1 LVHANDSRVVKPRS
15 GSDDGGDVKIRRIY
29 AGELALGLALPWD
42 VHGET
47 GGLLARLGHVISSE
61 NQIEL
66 LLARGVIADAS
77 ADVPRTATEAPSA
90 LRMLNLVTAS
100 LALVLPAI
108 AAGQAGSHASLAPLA
123 QLVEEA
129 VALDADVALACILHN
144 QGAGDFAVRHS
155 VDTAVITALL
165 ARALKLDD
173 EVIRSVVLAALS
185 MNVGM
190 LERHAHFQHKAGPLD
205 AQERAYLRAHP
216 QAGVDLLRAAGV
228 TDAVWLQAV
237 LQHHE
242 NIDGSGY
249 PLGTQG
255 EAIGIGARLIMLA
268 DRYCARVSRRSYR
281 QPLLPNVALREM
293 LMADKATLDAP
304 LASLLVREL
313 GIYPV
318 GTFVKLLNGEIGVVT
333 RKGLNA
339 TTPHVQS
346 LIGPRGAHLDV
357 PLRRDTRVDLHA
369 IREVLSAEQAGLQ
382 FRPDQLWGRSARI

>member
-1 LVHANDSRVVKPRS
+1 MT
-15 GSDDGGDVKIRRIY
+15 IRRIH
-29 AGELALGLALPWD
+29 AGELALGLSLPWD
-42 VHGET
+42 VHGEA
-47 GGLLARLGHVISSE
+47 GGLLAKVGHVIRSE
-61 NQIEL
+61 HQIEL
-66 LLARGVIADAS
+66 LLARGMIADAS
-77 ADVPRTATEAPSA
+77 DDERRPGTEAPSA
-90 LRMLNLVTAS
+90 LRMLNRATS
-100 LALVLPAI
+100 GLALVLPAI
-108 AAGQAGSHASLAPLA
+108 VAGQVIAQDQLAPLA

-155 VDTAVITALL
+155 VDTAVIATML

-173 EVIRSVVLAALS
+173 AALRSVVLAALS

-190 LERHAHFQHKAGPLD
+190 LARHAHFQHKADPLD
-205 AQERAYLRAHP
+205 AQERAYIRAHP

-228 TDAVWLQAV
+228 TDPAWLQAV

-242 NIDGSGY
+242 NVDGSGY
-249 PLGTQG
+249 PLGATG
-255 EAIGIGARLIMLA
+255 AEIGVGARLIMLA

-281 QPLLPNVALREM
+281 KPLLPNVALREM
-293 LMADKATLDAP
+293 LMAEKATLDAP

-313 GIYPV
+313 GIYPI

-333 RKGLNA
+333 RKGLSA
-339 TTPHVQS
+339 ATPHVQS
-346 LIGPRGAHLDV
+346 LIGPRGARLDV

-382 FRPDQLWGRSARI
+382 FRPDQLWGRSARV

>member
-1 LVHANDSRVVKPRS
+1 MT
-15 GSDDGGDVKIRRIY
+15 IRRIH

-47 GGLLARLGHVISSE
+47 GGLLARQGHVVSSE
-61 NQIEL
+61 QQIEL

-77 ADVPRTATEAPSA
+77 EDARRPGTQAPSA
-90 LRMLNLVTAS
+90 LRMLNLATTG

-108 AAGQAGSHASLAPLA
+108 AAGQVAAHEQLTPLA
-123 QLVEEA
+123 QLVDDA

-144 QGAGDFAVRHS
+144 QGAGNFAVRHS

-165 ARALKLDD
+165 ARALKLEDG
-173 EVIRSVVLAALS
+173 VVRSVLLAALS

-190 LERHAHFQHKAGPLD
+190 LARHAQFQHQAGPLD
-205 AQERAYLRAHP
+205 AEERAYIRAHP
-216 QAGVDLLRAAGV
+216 QAGVNLLRAAGV
-228 TDAVWLQAV
+228 TDGVWLQAV

-242 NIDGSGY
+242 NVDGSGY
-249 PLGTQG
+249 PLGITG
-255 EAIGIGARLIMLA
+255 EDIGVGARLIMLA
-268 DRYCARVSRRSYR
+268 DRYCARVSARSYR
-281 QPLLPNVALREM
+281 KPLLPNAALRDM
-293 LMADKATLDAP
+293 LMAEKATLDAP

-318 GTFVKLLNGEIGVVT
+318 GTFVKLLNGEVGVVT

-339 TTPHVQS
+339 ATPHVQS
-346 LIGPRGAHLDV
+346 LIGPRGARLDV

-382 FRPDQLWGRSARI
+382 FRPDQLWGRSARV

>member
-1 LVHANDSRVVKPRS
+1 M
-15 GSDDGGDVKIRRIY
+15 KIRRID

-42 VHGET
+42 VYGET
-47 GGLLARLGHVISSE
+47 GSLLARLGHVISSE
-61 NQIEL
+61 TQLEL
-66 LLARGVIADAS
+66 LLARGVIADTSDDA
-77 ADVPRTATEAPSA
+77 PRAPTEAPSS
-90 LRMLNLVTAS
+90 LRMLNLVTAG

-108 AAGQAGSHASLAPLA
+108 AAGQALAHEQLAPLA
-123 QLVEEA
+123 QLVDEA

-165 ARALKLDD
+165 ARALKLEDGA
-173 EVIRSVVLAALS
+173 VRSVLLAAPS

-190 LERHAHFQHKAGPLD
+190 LGRHAQFQRKEGPLD
-205 AQERAYLRAHP
+205 ADERAYIHAHP
-216 QAGVDLLRAAGV
+216 QTGVNLLRAAGV
-228 TDAVWLQAV
+228 SDGVWLQAV

-249 PLGTQG
+249 PLGIRG
-255 EAIGIGARLIMLA
+255 DEIGLGARLIMLA
-268 DRYCARVSRRSYR
+268 DRYCARVSARSYR
-281 QPLLPNVALREM
+281 KSLLPNAALRDM
-293 LMADKATLDAP
+293 LSADRDTLDAP

-313 GIYPV
+313 GINPV

-346 LIGPRGAHLDV
+346 LVGPRGARLDV

-369 IREVLSAEQAGLQ
+369 IREVLSAEQAALQ
-382 FRPDQLWGRSARI
+382 FRPDQLWGCSARA

>member
-1 LVHANDSRVVKPRS
+1 M
-15 GSDDGGDVKIRRIY
+15 KIRRIY
-29 AGELALGLALPWD
+29 VGELALGLALPWD

-47 GGLLARLGHVISSE
+47 GGLLARQGHVISSE
-61 NQIEL
+61 TQIEL

-77 ADVPRTATEAPSA
+77 EDAPRAATEAPSA
-90 LRMLNLVTAS
+90 LRMLNLVTAG

-108 AAGQAGSHASLAPLA
+108 AAGQADSHAPLLALA
-123 QLVEEA
+123 QLVDEA
-129 VALDADVALACILHN
+129 VVLDADVALACILHN

-155 VDTAVITALL
+155 VDTAVVTALL
-165 ARALKLDD
+165 ARALKLEDG
-173 EVIRSVVLAALS
+173 VIRSVVLAALS

-190 LERHAHFQHKAGPLD
+190 LERHAQFQCKEGPLD
-205 AQERAYLRAHP
+205 DAERAYIRAHP
-216 QAGVDLLRAAGV
+216 QAGVNLLRAAGV
-228 TDAVWLQAV
+228 SDAIWLQAV

-242 NIDGSGY
+242 NVDGSGY
-249 PLGTQG
+249 PLGIQG
-255 EAIGIGARLIMLA
+255 AEIGVGARLIMLA

-281 QPLLPNVALREM
+281 KPLLPNVALREM

-333 RKGLNA
+333 RKGLSA
-339 TTPHVQS
+339 ATPHVQS
-346 LIGPRGAHLDV
+346 LIGPRGARLDV

-382 FRPDQLWGRSARI
+382 FRPDQLWGRSARV

>member
-1 LVHANDSRVVKPRS
+1 MVKR
-15 GSDDGGDVKIRRIY
+15 GAASDDGDDVKIRRIY
-29 AGELALGLALPWD
+29 AGELALGVALPWD
-42 VHGET
+42 VHSET

-66 LLARGVIADAS
+66 LLARGVIADTS
-77 ADVPRTATEAPSA
+77 ADLPRTATEAPSA
-90 LRMLNLVTAS
+90 LRMLNLATAG
-100 LALVLPAI
+100 LALVLPAL
-108 AAGQAGSHASLAPLA
+108 AAGQAGSHASLASLA

-129 VALDADVALACILHN
+129 VVLDADVALACILHN

-165 ARALKLDD
+165 ARALKLDAG
-173 EVIRSVVLAALS
+173 VIRSVVLAALS

-190 LERHAHFQHKAGPLD
+190 LERHADFQHKAGPLD

-216 QAGVDLLRAAGV
+216 QAGVDLLRSDGV

-268 DRYCARVSRRSYR
+268 DRYCARVSKRSYR
-281 QPLLPNVALREM
+281 QPMLPNVALREM

-318 GTFVKLLNGEIGVVT
+318 GTFVKLLNGEIGIVT

-346 LIGPRGAHLDV
+346 LIGPRGARLDV

-382 FRPDQLWGRSARI
+382 FRPDQLWGRSARA

>member
-1 LVHANDSRVVKPRS
+1 MT
-15 GSDDGGDVKIRRIY
+15 IRRIH

-42 VHGET
+42 VYGET
-47 GGLLARLGHVISSE
+47 GSLLARLGHVISSE
-61 NQIEL
+61 TQLEL
-66 LLARGVIADAS
+66 LLARGVITDAS
-77 ADVPRTATEAPSA
+77 DAAPRAATEAPSA
-90 LRMLNLVTAS
+90 LRMLNLVTTG

-108 AAGQAGSHASLAPLA
+108 AAGQAGAQAQLAPLA
-123 QLVEEA
+123 QLVDEA

-165 ARALKLDD
+165 ARALKLGDG
-173 EVIRSVVLAALS
+173 VVHSVLLAALS

-190 LERHAHFQHKAGPLD
+190 LARHAQFQRKQGPLD
-205 AQERAYLRAHP
+205 AEERAYIRAHP
-216 QAGVDLLRAAGV
+216 QAGVNLLRAAGV
-228 TDAVWLQAV
+228 TDGVWLQAV

-249 PLGTQG
+249 PLGIKG
-255 EAIGIGARLIMLA
+255 ADIGVGARLIMLA
-268 DRYCARVSRRSYR
+268 DRYCARVSARSYR
-281 QPLLPNVALREM
+281 KPLLPNAALREM
-293 LMADKATLDAP
+293 LMADKDTLDAP

-313 GIYPV
+313 GIYPI

-346 LIGPRGAHLDV
+346 LIGPRGARLDV

-382 FRPDQLWGRSARI
+382 FRPDQLWGRSARV

>member
-1 LVHANDSRVVKPRS
+1 MD
-15 GSDDGGDVKIRRIY
+15 
-29 AGELALGLALPWD
+29 AGELAVGLALPWD
-42 VHGET
+42 VYGET
-47 GGLLARLGHVISSE
+47 GSLLARLGHVISSE
-61 NQIEL
+61 AQLEL
-66 LLARGVIADAS
+66 LLARGVIADMREEA
-77 ADVPRTATEAPSA
+77 PRAPAEAPSA
-90 LRMLNLVTAS
+90 LRMLNLVTAG

-108 AAGQAGSHASLAPLA
+108 AAGQAGSHAPLLPLA
-123 QLVEEA
+123 QLVQEA

-173 EVIRSVVLAALS
+173 GVLRSVVLAALS

-190 LERHAHFQHKAGPLD
+190 LARHAQFQRQEGPLD
-205 AQERAYLRAHP
+205 DSERAYIRAHP
-216 QAGVDLLRAAGV
+216 QAGVNLLRAAGV
-228 TDAVWLQAV
+228 SDGIWLQAV

-242 NIDGSGY
+242 NVDGSGY
-249 PLGTQG
+249 PLGICG
-255 EAIGIGARLIMLA
+255 ADIGVGARLIMLA
-268 DRYCARVSRRSYR
+268 DRYCARVSARSYR
-281 QPLLPNVALREM
+281 KPLLPNAALREM

-333 RKGLNA
+333 RKGLSA
-339 TTPHVQS
+339 ATPHVQS
-346 LIGPRGAHLDV
+346 LIGPRGARLDV

-382 FRPDQLWGRSARI
+382 FRPDQLWGRSARM

>member
-1 LVHANDSRVVKPRS
+1 M
-15 GSDDGGDVKIRRIY
+15 KIRRIY

-47 GGLLARLGHVISSE
+47 GGLLARLGHVITSE
-61 NQIEL
+61 NQIAL
-66 LLARGVIADAS
+66 LLARGVIADTS
-77 ADVPRTATEAPSA
+77 EDVPRTAREAPSA
-90 LRMLNLVTAS
+90 LRMLNQAATG

-108 AAGQAGSHASLAPLA
+108 AATQVVAQEQLTPLA

-129 VALDADVALACILHN
+129 VALDADVALACILHK
-144 QGAGDFAVRHS
+144 QGAGDFAVCHS
-155 VDTAVITALL
+155 IDTAVIVTLL
-165 ARALKLDD
+165 ARALKQDD
-173 EVIRSVVLAALS
+173 AALRSMLLAALS

-190 LERHAHFQHKAGPLD
+190 LERHAHFQQKAGPLD
-205 AQERAYLRAHP
+205 AAERAYIRAHP
-216 QAGVDLLRAAGV
+216 QVGVNLLRAAGV

-249 PLGTQG
+249 PLGIRG
-255 EAIGIGARLIMLA
+255 DEIGLAARLIMLA
-268 DRYCARVSRRSYR
+268 DRYCARVSARSYR
-281 QPLLPNVALREM
+281 KSLLPNAALREM
-293 LMADKATLDAP
+293 LSADKATLDAP

-346 LIGPRGAHLDV
+346 LVGPRGARLDV

-369 IREVLSAEQAGLQ
+369 IREVLSAEQAALQ
-382 FRPDQLWGRSARI
+382 FRPDQLWGCSARI